1 MDYDNEKYTLLEW
14 ISTSEQLPPKG
25 EWVLVTTDDW
35 QKPIEIM
42 CYQGTR
48 IGRHDIGNGW
58 EDYEFP
64 SWTSGHG
71 DVQSRH
77 PTHWMKLPDTPKE
90 MQFFSP

>member
-48 IGRHDIGNGW
+48 IGRHDIGIGW

-71 DVQSRH
+71 DVQSKH
-77 PTHWMKLPDTPKE
+77 PTHWMKLPDTPK
-90 MQFFSP
+90 Q